1 MFRAC
6 YSKRVET
13 AYYSFVSSPLGRLT
27 ICCTEKGLLR
37 LDLRGRRPADR
48 RFDWVRAEEKTRP
61 AASELAEYFAGQ
73 RQRFTIPLD
82 LRGTP
87 FQRQAWKAL
96 LAIPYGRTRSY
107 GDIAR
112 QIGRRRAYR
121 AVGQANHRNPMAIV
135 VPCHRVVAADGGLGG
150 YGGGLDRKQFL
161 LDLEQRG
168 RRQRL

>member
-1 MFRAC
+1 M
-6 YSKRVET
+6 ET
-13 AYYSFVSSPLGRLT
+13 AYYGTILSPLGRLT

-37 LDLRGRRPADR
+37 LDLRGRKPADR
-48 RFDWVRAEEKTRP
+48 RFHWVHSQEKTRL
-61 AASELAEYFAGQ
+61 AAWELAEYFVGH
-73 RQRFTIPLD
+73 RRRFTIPLD

-87 FQRQAWKAL
+87 FQRKVWKAL

-107 GDIAR
+107 SQIAR
-112 QIGRRRAYR
+112 QIGRPKAYR
-121 AVGQANHRNPMAIV
+121 AVGQANHRNPVAIV

-168 RRQRL
+168 CR